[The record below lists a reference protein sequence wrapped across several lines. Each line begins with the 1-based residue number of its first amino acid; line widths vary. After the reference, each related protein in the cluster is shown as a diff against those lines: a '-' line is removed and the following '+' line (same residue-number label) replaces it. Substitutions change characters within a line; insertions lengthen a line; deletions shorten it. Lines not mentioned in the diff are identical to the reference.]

1 MKTTPDDFQDVLAGR
16 QNKPDAVKQIKEDLA
31 VSGLIVKTTRR
42 KLAAGTKIYFT
53 ISPPPT
59 ISGTKEWYGRVGSV
73 RNFSVDIIQKHFPE
87 ASVTSGGPS
96 GWTISEY

>member
-31 VSGLIVKTTRR
+31 SAGLIVKTTRR

-53 ISPPPT
+53 ISPPST
-59 ISGTKEWYGRVGSV
+59 IGMTKEWYDRVSSV
-73 RNFSVDIIQKHFPE
+73 RSFSVDIIQKHFPK